1 MLAEPVCRGDELRA
15 RDPKRKSLIL
25 QLSTKKGMRQVDIA
39 REVRAS
45 ISYVQSVLS
54 KASKESRSVLQASK
68 ESPVLQQRWFE
79 KSAVTKLAAVRAII
93 LARKMPENTT
103 DLINPSKF
111 RDLTK
116 KEEDANTFPYSL
128 YSADRK
134 ERKKGTEWIRNHLS
148 GKMRHSLGL
157 VLMSAYGPEQS
168 DLDDFVE
175 ANFLKLFEIP
185 RYSKELLPIFQ
196 NLQAKDEFKQKG
208 DGKRLQAKLSDLYAL
223 VTKRVEEAEKR
234 FEQIKK
240 RKHPPNL
247 EIRKT
252 IRKASKVA
260 WQATKRKRSTKN
272 IKSVHSLEEAL
283 IALEEIRAEKNTLD
297 KAIDYFCAGYNRIQS
312 VRAFISPFNVC
323 CLARNCAQIAGVASY
338 VRYAQE
344 DRLVGLDRYYSNA
357 PGCSESVDSPRWI
370 RGWKY
375 MPHRPPRRP
384 VSLRAQ
390 GRISGNPD
398 FGYAPAG
405 S

>member
-134 ERKKGTEWIRNHLS
+134 ERKKGTECIRNHLS
-148 GKMRHSLGL
+148 CKKRHSIGL
-157 VLMSAYGPEQS
+157 VLMSAYRPEQS

-175 ANFLKLFEIP
+175 ANFLKLFEIL

-196 NLQAKDEFKQKG
+196 NLQAKDEFKQRG
-208 DGKRLQAKLSDLYAL
+208 TASDF
-223 VTKRVEEAEKR
+223 R
-234 FEQIKK
+234 
-240 RKHPPNL
+240 PNL
-247 EIRKT
+247 VIFML
-252 IRKASKVA
+252 
-260 WQATKRKRSTKN
+260 W
-272 IKSVHSLEEAL
+272 
-283 IALEEIRAEKNTLD
+283 
-297 KAIDYFCAGYNRIQS
+297 
-312 VRAFISPFNVC
+312 
-323 CLARNCAQIAGVASY
+323 
-338 VRYAQE
+338 
-344 DRLVGLDRYYSNA
+344 
-357 PGCSESVDSPRWI
+357 
-370 RGWKY
+370 
-375 MPHRPPRRP
+375 
-384 VSLRAQ
+384 
-390 GRISGNPD
+390 
-398 FGYAPAG
+398 
-405 S
+405 